1 MIVFTIT
8 PVTLPASEFHD
19 TRSPRRNL
27 RPMGFLPEQAARI
40 HRPLPLTFP
49 LPVRNVLAGR
59 AAGLANH
66 APIEREVES
75 PHRPASLARSGTT
88 GYEIRQRHSK
98 TSAPETA
105 DGIHR

>member
-1 MIVFTIT
+1 MPDHKQDDAV
-8 PVTLPASEFHD
+8 
-19 TRSPRRNL
+19 R
-27 RPMGFLPEQAARI
+27 QAW
-40 HRPLPLTFP
+40 
-49 LPVRNVLAGR
+49 
-59 AAGLANH
+59 ANH

-75 PHRPASLARSGTT
+75 PHRPASLAGSGTT